1 MLLLT
6 RLQLV
11 VIGINLSTS
20 ANVRPRRLFF
30 IDRVLVLSRV
40 VKQPGLTP
48 NPRIISLPVDSL
60 LSTSVHL
67 VLRARCIGLIN
78 L

>member
-30 IDRVLVLSRV
+30 IDRVFVLSRV

-48 NPRIISLPVDSL
+48 NPRIISLPVDTVDFGSL
-60 LSTSVHL
+60 GPPCSLH
-67 VLRARCIGLIN
+67 RID
-78 L
+78 